1 MLYYKAWMES
11 RSRFLIGLGVVT
23 ALCLTF
29 VLFHEHFRSRMP
41 VARGVLSY
49 SDFIYLRVYGGFV
62 RGIFLFIA
70 LVLGLGGLN
79 SERARNTLAFTL
91 ALPVR
96 RGYLLATRAITG
108 LAEVALL
115 ALLPALLIPGLSAGI
130 GQSYAGSQSFSFF
143 VLWVAIGWAV
153 FASAFLASCLFEN
166 DYSALTASIIAFYIY
181 PLVVARTPFLRPYPL
196 HIHYIMNGT
205 GMPYLDARTHSFIG
219 PMPWAILSGV
229 MLVSLILFAVA
240 ARFSARVERW

>member
-1 MLYYKAWMES
+1 MLYYKAWLES
-11 RSRFLIGLGVVT
+11 RTRFLIGLGVIA
-23 ALCLTF
+23 ALCLGL
-29 VLFHEHFRSRMP
+29 VLFHELFRSRMP
-41 VARGVLSY
+41 TTGGMISY
-49 SDFIYLRVYGGFV
+49 PDYIYLRVYGGFV
-62 RGIFLFIA
+62 RGIFLFVA

-79 SERARNTLAFTL
+79 SERARNTLTFTL

-108 LAEVALL
+108 LAEVALV

-130 GQSYAGSQSFSFF
+130 GQSYLWSQSFSFF

-153 FASAFLASCLFEN
+153 FAAAFLASCLLEN
-166 DYSALTASIIAFYIY
+166 DYSALTTAIIAFYFY

-205 GMPYLDARTHSFIG
+205 GMPYFDARSHLFIG
-219 PMPWAILSGV
+219 PMPWTILSCV
-229 MLVSLILFAVA
+229 TLVSFILLALA
-240 ARFSARVERW
+240 ARFSVKLE